1 MSGVKEILIKEVKET
16 FRNPRYLIFTILFPL
31 LIYPVMGYVFGL
43 SFTSAQQVIATGEVL
58 IVDQDNSTYSKLL
71 ITYLHSM
78 GLNVSV
84 GSSSDLNSTKY
95 LMAIIIPKGFQEKL
109 LNGSSPQIETR
120 VNIGSLS
127 FMTMGVASAPQ
138 SFLNSFKEYLGRK
151 LLEDKNINPDLIY
164 NPFNVDVTVY
174 VKEWGK
180 TVSQYELNML
190 SMQVYIWPWIL
201 FGLIISILQISSAF
215 LSEEKEQKTL
225 EILLTLPIDRKSIV
239 LGKILGSSI
248 VAVSATISYIVG
260 FALYIVFGSSFFNT
274 IGQGFSN
281 LFQMPTEGVIWMTI
295 LFFLE
300 LLLTAGLGLGIA
312 VFTQDTKAAES
323 LSGSLSLPLMLL
335 ILAGSML
342 DIESLP
348 IYFKYIYYAIPYSY
362 MLKSFE
368 HMLIGDYSYFI
379 YGMIITLIWLVI
391 IMYIVSK
398 IFASER
404 LLTMRVSFGFGRRKR
419 EHS

>member
-1 MSGVKEILIKEVKET
+1 
-16 FRNPRYLIFTILFPL
+16 
-31 LIYPVMGYVFGL
+31 
-43 SFTSAQQVIATGEVL
+43 
-58 IVDQDNSTYSKLL
+58 
-71 ITYLHSM
+71 
-78 GLNVSV
+78 V
-84 GSSSDLNSTKY
+84 GNENILNSTKY
-95 LMAIIIPKGFQEKL
+95 LMAIIIPRGFQNMI
-109 LNGSSPQIETR
+109 LNGSSPEIEAR

-127 FMTMGVASAPQ
+127 FMTMGIASAPE
-138 SFLNSFKEYLGRK
+138 SLLNGFKQYLGQK
-151 LLEDKNINPDLIY
+151 ILIENNIDPNMVY
-164 NPFNVDVTVY
+164 NPFRIDTMVY

-180 TVSQYELNML
+180 YVSQRELSML

-248 VAVSATISYIVG
+248 VAISATVSYILG
-260 FALYIVFGSSFFNT
+260 FALYIFFGSSFFNA
-274 IGQGFSN
+274 IGEGFTN
-281 LFQMPTEGVIWMTI
+281 LFYMPVDAILWMSI

-300 LLLTAGLGLGIA
+300 LLFTAGLGLGIA

-348 IYFKYIYYAIPYSY
+348 VYFKYIYYAIPYSY

-368 HMLIGDYSYFI
+368 HMLIGDYSYFF
-379 YGMIITLIWLVI
+379 YGVIVTLIWLVI
-391 IMYIVSK
+391 TMYIVSK
-398 IFASER
+398 IFGSER
-404 LLTMRVSFGFGRRKR
+404 LLTMRVSFGFGRRKKSR
-419 EHS
+419 V